1 MSDTIQ
7 IPPAIAALTEEL
19 VAIRRDIH
27 AHPEIG
33 FEEVR
38 TAAIVAAKLRSL
50 GIEVHEGVG
59 KTGVVGVL
67 TAGSGGNRRIGLR
80 ADMDALPLNE
90 ETGLDFSST
99 IPGKFHGCGHDVH
112 TTILLGAAQYLAES
126 RNFDGTVVFVFQP
139 AEEGLG
145 GARAMLADGVFER
158 FPVDEIFGLHNSSF
172 QPHGVLH
179 VSPGT
184 SMAGADFFDIEIKGR
199 GGHAAAPEN
208 SRDPLLAA
216 AALTQALQQII
227 SRNVAANDAAVV
239 SVTELHAGSAYNIIA
254 DRAQLR
260 GTVRA
265 LSDKVRAVIGER
277 IRAIA
282 AGIALAHDV
291 EIEVKLRDVFSTL
304 TNSDEQLEAV
314 AEVGRAVLGE
324 ANVSTEPRRVLGSE
338 DFADFLRVV
347 PGAFFTVGHHGTVP
361 LHNPKFVVD
370 EGIIPIGVTLFG
382 RLVEAR
388 LPVVTR

>member
-38 TAAIVAAKLRSL
+38 TAGIVAAKLRSL

-67 TAGSGGNRRIGLR
+67 TAGAGGNRRIGLR
-80 ADMDALPLNE
+80 ADMDALPLDE
-90 ETGLDFSST
+90 ETGLEFAST

-172 QPHGVLH
+172 QPHGFLH

-265 LSDKVRAVIGER
+265 LSDKVRAAIGER

-282 AGIALAHDV
+282 AGIALSHDV

-304 TNSDEQLEAV
+304 TNSDEQLEAI
-314 AEVGRAVLGE
+314 AEVGRTVLGE

-338 DFADFLRVV
+338 DFADFLKVV

-370 EGIIPIGVTLFG
+370 EGIIPVGVTLFG

-388 LPVVTR
+388 LPVVAR

>member
-7 IPPAIAALTEEL
+7 IPPAILALTEEL

-38 TAAIVAAKLRSL
+38 TAGIVAAKLRSL

-90 ETGLDFSST
+90 ETGLDFAST

-172 QPHGVLH
+172 QPHGFLH

-208 SRDPLLAA
+208 TRDPLLAA
-216 AALTQALQQII
+216 VALTQALQQIV

-265 LSDKVRAVIGER
+265 LSDKVRTAIGER

-282 AGIALAHDV
+282 AGVALTHDV

-324 ANVSTEPRRVLGSE
+324 ANVSTAPRRVLGSE
-338 DFADFLRVV
+338 DFADFLKVV

-370 EGIIPIGVTLFG
+370 EGIIPVGVTLFG

-388 LPVVTR
+388 LPVVAR